1 MDDIIAEM
9 SNIVGGFD
17 QELDNDK
24 VQVASKSQ
32 VEEYKEKKD
41 TAKATYTKEELL
53 ASSSD
58 EENEKDVKKAEKIVK
73 EEMAQSVTV
82 KKVEDEVKIVDEYL
96 HGQKEVVEDKLD

>member
-41 TAKATYTKEELL
+41 LAKATFTKEELL

-58 EENEKDVKKAEKIVK
+58 EENEKDVK

-82 KKVEDEVKIVDEYL
+82 KRVEDEVKIVDEYL